1 MKAADSQTA
10 VRAAEGA
17 RDWSGNERPT
27 ERRRGAKRA
36 ALPGAEG
43 AGGRELQRKARRPAC
58 GARARKKI
66 RKEKTAGKLRRRLK
80 MNGFICFVRPA
91 FSGRQLSGRRKC
103 FAERGRIWQTPS

>member
-1 MKAADSQTA
+1 MKAADPQTD

-36 ALPGAEG
+36 ALPRGDG

-58 GARARKKI
+58 GARARKSGKRKQFYADLTEVI
-66 RKEKTAGKLRRRLK
+66 RDGKAK
-80 MNGFICFVRPA
+80 QKSN
-91 FSGRQLSGRRKC
+91 
-103 FAERGRIWQTPS
+103 